1 MFTSVRR
8 NLVYVIA
15 CSNLHS
21 ENIQPYMWLYKA
33 MWRDPLRPCPARGG
47 LAATTKIDAPCSG
60 TRTTTLGAMS
70 DQMPDDGDDVEL
82 ESLEADLAVIEA
94 AMEKA
99 DAGDLDGYEEVIA
112 GLGDAPPEPG
122 PSEQVGDG
130 AVGDEF
136 DAGPEGQPAV

>member
-1 MFTSVRR
+1 
-8 NLVYVIA
+8 
-15 CSNLHS
+15 
-21 ENIQPYMWLYKA
+21 
-33 MWRDPLRPCPARGG
+33 
-47 LAATTKIDAPCSG
+47 
-60 TRTTTLGAMS
+60 MS
-70 DQMPDDGDDVEL
+70 DQMPDDPQDDVEL

-122 PSEQVGDG
+122 LSEQVGDG

>member
-1 MFTSVRR
+1 MSG
-8 NLVYVIA
+8 
-15 CSNLHS
+15 
-21 ENIQPYMWLYKA
+21 P
-33 MWRDPLRPCPARGG
+33 RPA
-47 LAATTKIDAPCSG
+47 
-60 TRTTTLGAMS
+60 TLGGVSEVTPEA
-70 DQMPDDGDDVEL
+70 PGDDVEL
-82 ESLEADLAVIEA
+82 ESLEADLAVIEV

-122 PSEQVGDG
+122 LSEQVGDG

>member
-1 MFTSVRR
+1 
-8 NLVYVIA
+8 
-15 CSNLHS
+15 
-21 ENIQPYMWLYKA
+21 
-33 MWRDPLRPCPARGG
+33 
-47 LAATTKIDAPCSG
+47 
-60 TRTTTLGAMS
+60 MS
-70 DQMPDDGDDVEL
+70 DQMPDDPQDDVEL

-112 GLGDAPPEPG
+112 GLGDAPPELG